1 MNIIMSYMT
10 EEAAKKGKNV
20 EEWLMATSLNAS
32 KCTTSFYVGR
42 FSHPSADVKISH
54 SAKNDTLDGYI
65 TTDAVACT
73 KDITVSSA
81 AYLGTSKFLLL
92 ELEDKKTVL
101 SHFKENTEKL
111 RQDLSSLQIDYAAV
125 RNNILSVK
133 EDYIPDATDERIRQV
148 FFPIGENQYH
158 LLSVLPA
165 SSLMLELRK
174 RLRNMEAQAGASRD
188 KKSELYLTPYRKV
201 FDLTNISIG
210 GTQAQ
215 NISTLNN
222 MNGGRAYL
230 IPAFPPRLHRR
241 EILPPKRNFFQ
252 SLRTKRY
259 SFLFHNLHY
268 IYGVQRNNKDIRRD
282 TRDAEDAIIDRILM
296 RVFRLRSLESGWS
309 DAETCRLSRHQ
320 KIWLDSLYEEER
332 QSDDTWSK
340 EISREFA
347 GWMLHTYQE
356 LLKKDAFDLGDA
368 EFNALRHRI
377 HVILLDTKEVQL

>member
-20 EEWLMATSLNAS
+20 EDWLMATALNAS
-32 KCTTSFYVGR
+32 KCTASFYVGR

-158 LLSVLPA
+158 LLSILPA

-230 IPAFPPRLHRR
+230 IPAFPPRLRTGMLR
-241 EILPPKRNFFQ
+241 VGRKRIP
-252 SLRTKRY
+252 R
-259 SFLFHNLHY
+259 
-268 IYGVQRNNKDIRRD
+268 
-282 TRDAEDAIIDRILM
+282 
-296 RVFRLRSLESGWS
+296 
-309 DAETCRLSRHQ
+309 
-320 KIWLDSLYEEER
+320 
-332 QSDDTWSK
+332 
-340 EISREFA
+340 
-347 GWMLHTYQE
+347 
-356 LLKKDAFDLGDA
+356 
-368 EFNALRHRI
+368 
-377 HVILLDTKEVQL
+377 